1 MVMHVGSLRA
11 WLHDTGGRGDFRTG
25 ASSPQLMPHWI
36 EDFIPVRNSQISIKT
51 TTRFGR
57 KSASWIGVDRSSPEP
72 VVSFDHL
79 FLKRHKLSPVALGTK
94 VGVVIKVIGREENR
108 QTR

>member
-11 WLHDTGGRGDFRTG
+11 WLHDTGRRGDFRTG
-25 ASSPQLMPHWI
+25 ASSPRLMPHWI

-57 KSASWIGVDRSSPEP
+57 KSASWIG
-72 VVSFDHL
+72 
-79 FLKRHKLSPVALGTK
+79 TC
-94 VGVVIKVIGREENR
+94 VILVNPRWRRPFISRAR
-108 QTR
+108 RFF